1 MRKEEME
8 RRLVTSNPFPPR
20 APLFRSLHSTSS
32 PLFPFTLYSLPH
44 APPSPY
50 FGRQTRSR
58 VSQTLQH
65 IPGTF
70 DVLPDAYAVG
80 GSEIASSAAWQWAEA
95 QVRDVAARFGLEE
108 IRTPILEPTEL
119 IARGV
124 GETTDIVQ
132 KEMFAFEKGD
142 TRYVLRPEVTAPV
155 MRAYL
160 EHRLDQ
166 RGGVQKLF
174 YVGPCFRAERPQ
186 KGRFRQFHQ
195 FGCEVVG
202 SPDARADAETIAF
215 LMAVCDAFG
224 LTETRLRLN
233 SLGDADARPRYRE
246 ALRAYFAPY
255 VHDLG
260 ETSRARLDTN
270 PLRILDTKDERER
283 RLLEHAPRLTDFL
296 GDDARAH
303 YDLLKGLLADIGIA
317 FVEDPFLVRGL
328 DYYGRTAFELESDS
342 LGAQS
347 ALGGGGRYDGLAE
360 ELGSR
365 TPVPAV
371 GMAAGLERFFL
382 AMQAAGTPMP
392 GTPPPDVFLVA
403 LGDEAQRWAFGA
415 AQQLRASGLRVGF
428 DLRPSSMKAQMRE
441 ANRSGAPR
449 VVIVGKDELAAEAV
463 QVKDMATGEQ
473 IAVPL
478 SDLAGHLGAPLR
490 IDS

>member
-1 MRKEEME
+1 MSA
-8 RRLVTSNPFPPR
+8 TF
-20 APLFRSLHSTSS
+20 
-32 PLFPFTLYSLPH
+32 
-44 APPSPY
+44 
-50 FGRQTRSR
+50 
-58 VSQTLQH
+58 QH

-70 DVLPDAYAVG
+70 DVLPDGYNSG
-80 GSEIASSAAWQWAEA
+80 GSPVASSAAWQWAEA
-95 QVRDVAARFGLEE
+95 TVREIAARFHFDE

-124 GETTDIVQ
+124 GDATDIVQ

-155 MRAYL
+155 MRAFL

-174 YVGPCFRAERPQ
+174 YIGPCFRAERPQ

-195 FGCEVVG
+195 FGCEVIG

-215 LMAVCDAFG
+215 LMAVCHAFG
-224 LTETRLRLN
+224 ITETRLRLN
-233 SLGDADARPRYRE
+233 TLGDADARPRYRE
-246 ALRAYFAPY
+246 ALRDYFAPY
-255 VHDLG
+255 AADLT
-260 ETSRARLDTN
+260 ETSRSRLDAN

-283 RLLEHAPRLTDFL
+283 RLLADAPRLTSFL
-296 GDDARAH
+296 GDDARDH
-303 YDLLKGLLADIGIA
+303 YDTLKALLADIGVP

-360 ELGSR
+360 ALGSR

-382 AMQAAGTPMP
+382 ALQAAGTTVP
-392 GTPPPDVFLVA
+392 GTPPPDVFIVA

-415 AQQLRASGLRVGF
+415 AQKLRAAGLRVGY
-428 DLRPSSMKAQMRE
+428 DLRPTSVKAQMRE
-441 ANRSGAPR
+441 ANRSNAPH
-449 VVIVGKDELAAEAV
+449 VAIVGQDELTEGAV
-463 QVKDMATGEQ
+463 QVKNMATGEQ
-473 IAVPL
+473 TAVPL
-478 SDLAGHLGAPLR
+478 GTLSPHLTALAAPAR
-490 IDS
+490 